1 MLEGAWISRS
11 WSHWLM
17 ETSWEKCMNI
27 GPKVVGSSCSQRAD
41 MSMLRVPFK
50 RVRFGYGAALF
61 LF

>member
-1 MLEGAWISRS
+1 
-11 WSHWLM
+11 M
-17 ETSWEKCMNI
+17 EFEILVTLAHGNKLEKCMNI
-27 GPKVVGSSCSQRAD
+27 GPKVMGSSCSQRAG